1 MDLADTKVAVRRLN
15 QRLYV
20 QAKRRHD
27 TTKLSHWCLQT
38 AMCIAIHFNYD
49 FTHAVLWLQSKQ
61 RRGAS
66 LDADGDEAT
75 LLSDLEEFFLSCNV
89 DVLATWTDPESSP
102 LLSSS
107 LKTAAAFV
115 KKQQLANWVREQ
127 NMARGVSVNTNRLI
141 SHFNESLSEASC
153 SGLVPEARELHNI
166 NGRQWASRWRRR
178 FGSRYGFLRVEEP
191 VSLEE
196 KRGKAWRQIWWAL
209 GPCFGAG
216 VKPI

>member
-66 LDADGDEAT
+66 LDADGDGAT
-75 LLSDLEEFFLSCNV
+75 LLSDLEEFFLSCDV

-127 NMARGVSVNTNRLI
+127 NMSRGVSVQTARLVT
-141 SHFNESLSEASC
+141 HFNESLKQPGI
-153 SGLVPEARELHNI
+153 SGLVPEVADVDNF
-166 NGRQWASRWRRR
+166 NGRQWARRWRRR
-178 FGSRYGFLRVEEP
+178 FGSRYGCLRVEELIG
-191 VSLEE
+191 LEE
-196 KRGKAWRQIWWAL
+196 KREKA
-209 GPCFGAG
+209 
-216 VKPI
+216 